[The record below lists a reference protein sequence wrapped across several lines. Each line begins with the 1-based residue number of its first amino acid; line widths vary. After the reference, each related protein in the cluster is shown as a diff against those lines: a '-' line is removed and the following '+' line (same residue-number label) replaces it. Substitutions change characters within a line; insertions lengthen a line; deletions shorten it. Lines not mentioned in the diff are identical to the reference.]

1 MYVILQCVSSLKS
14 EVISDL
20 KFVLEEVYPQLI
32 QLHVFRLCEVDAK
45 VNTALVEVSAK
56 AMLRPRSRVYTRD
69 SQERLAEIQVSSGHF
84 PFF

>member
-1 MYVILQCVSSLKS
+1 MYVILQCISSLKS

-20 KFVLEEVYPQLI
+20 KFILEEVYPQLI
-32 QLHVFRLCEVDAK
+32 QLHVSRLCQVDAK

-69 SQERLAEIQVSSGHF
+69 SQE
-84 PFF
+84 

>member
-1 MYVILQCVSSLKS
+1 MYVILQCISSLKS

-20 KFVLEEVYPQLI
+20 KFILEEVYPQLI
-32 QLHVFRLCEVDAK
+32 QLHVFRLCQVDAK

-69 SQERLAEIQVSSGHF
+69 SQEWLEEIQVNSGHF

>member
-1 MYVILQCVSSLKS
+1 MYVILQCISSLKS

-20 KFVLEEVYPQLI
+20 KFILEEVYPQLI
-32 QLHVFRLCEVDAK
+32 QLHVFRLCQVDAK

-84 PFF
+84 PFL

>member
-1 MYVILQCVSSLKS
+1 MYVILQCISSLKS

-20 KFVLEEVYPQLI
+20 KFILEEVYPQLI

>member
-1 MYVILQCVSSLKS
+1 MYVILQCISSLKS

-20 KFVLEEVYPQLI
+20 KFILEEVYPQLI
-32 QLHVFRLCEVDAK
+32 QLHVFRLCQVDAK

-69 SQERLAEIQVSSGHF
+69 SQE
-84 PFF
+84 